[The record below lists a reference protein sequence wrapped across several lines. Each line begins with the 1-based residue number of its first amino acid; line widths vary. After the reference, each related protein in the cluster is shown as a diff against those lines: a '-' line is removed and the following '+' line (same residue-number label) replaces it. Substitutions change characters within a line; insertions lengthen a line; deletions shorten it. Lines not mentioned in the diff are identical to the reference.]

1 MEKCPFYETQ
11 TLRFV
16 SNEISGSQQSNGATC
31 AQKAWASTLTRRCR
45 NALQCRYWVAE
56 SPVAETF
63 PNARCRP
70 KYVAGNPDITPPPSV
85 RFG

>member
-31 AQKAWASTLTRRCR
+31 AQKAWCKHPHSSMPERVAMQILGRGVTCCGDVS
-45 NALQCRYWVAE
+45 QCQVPAE
-56 SPVAETF
+56 
-63 PNARCRP
+63 
-70 KYVAGNPDITPPPSV
+70 V
-85 RFG
+85 RGW